1 VTSEAADWTV
11 VPNLHENLDELLR
24 QHEIRQALTARAAYS
39 LLRITAAVPPEAR
52 SVMGAAEAG
61 QRASAWLAGSST
73 NPGRWTNRRVLT
85 DELTE
90 LDALLIDVRG
100 HLVVV
105 LEWLSVHLGTQ
116 VGRSGQQQT
125 IRVPR
130 TLLAECSTLVDDLTT
145 VPAVAA

>member
-1 VTSEAADWTV
+1 M
-11 VPNLHENLDELLR
+11 PNLQEDLNGLLR
-24 QHEIRQALTARAAYS
+24 QHELRQALIARAAYG
-39 LLRITAAVPPEAR
+39 LMRIIGAVPPETR
-52 SVMGAAEAG
+52 SAMGAAEAG
-61 QRASAWLAGSST
+61 HRASAWLAGSST

-90 LDALLIDVRG
+90 LDALLVDLRD

-105 LEWLSVHLGTQ
+105 LNWLSLHLGSQ
-116 VGRSGQQQT
+116 AGRPRHQHT
-125 IRVPR
+125 VRVPR